1 MTVSIIVPIYNSR
14 DYLSQCIDSILNQ
27 SYSDFELL
35 LIDDGS
41 TDDSKTICDDYE
53 ARDNRIR
60 AYHKENGGVSSARN
74 KGLDE
79 AKGDFII
86 FIDADDYI
94 NPGYVEHLMNPD
106 SDLVITGIKRFNAR
120 SESFS
125 PLSTS
130 SFAIN
135 DLPSHWNTI
144 PDVSIVYNFTV
155 AKRFRTS
162 IIREHGIR
170 FDEDLFFSEDM
181 LFNMEYMSHS
191 VSFYESPVIDYMYR
205 IESISRHQKFRM
217 SAKELA
223 IHFNHINGG
232 ISELEKITGI
242 NTLSNVRDN
251 VNLRLL
257 RKFFYFLLNC
267 KGTSAF
273 VENIKAF
280 RDQSWADYMLNLL
293 QGKREKR
300 IMNGAM
306 RTPHLVYFTEIILR
320 NLFKK

>member
-41 TDDSKTICDDYE
+41 TDDSRTICDGYE
-53 ARDNRIR
+53 AKDNRIR
-60 AYHKENGGVSSARN
+60 TYHKENGGVSSARN

-79 AKGDFII
+79 AKGDYIV
-86 FIDADDYI
+86 FIDADDYV
-94 NPGYVEHLMNPD
+94 NPGYIEHLMNSD
-106 SDLVITGIKRFNAR
+106 SDLAITGIKRFNAR
-120 SESFS
+120 NDSFL

-130 SFAIN
+130 SFTIN

-144 PDVSIVYNFTV
+144 PEVSIIYNFTV

-191 VSFYESPVIDYMYR
+191 ESFYESPVIDYMYR

-217 SAKELA
+217 SAKELV
-223 IHFNHINGG
+223 IHFDRINGG

-242 NTLSNVRDN
+242 NTLPNVRDN

-257 RKFFYFLLNC
+257 RKFFYYLLNC
-267 KGTSAF
+267 KDTSAF
-273 VENIKAF
+273 VENIETF
-280 RDQSWADYMLNLL
+280 RDQDWADYMLHLL

-300 IMNGAM
+300 IMNRAIH
-306 RTPHLVYFTEIILR
+306 TPHLVYYTEIVLR
-320 NLFKK
+320 SLLNK